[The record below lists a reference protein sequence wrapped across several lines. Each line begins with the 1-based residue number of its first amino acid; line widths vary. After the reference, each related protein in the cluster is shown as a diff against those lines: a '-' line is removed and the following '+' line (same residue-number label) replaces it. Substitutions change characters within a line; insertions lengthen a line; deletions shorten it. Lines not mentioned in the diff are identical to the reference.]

1 MSEEDYEIVDND
13 YDVENQTTIDFEENK
28 PLISK
33 QVKTKEQVKPK
44 EQTKEHKIDIQEDLS
59 TQLKTTQLK
68 TTQLKTT
75 QLQLEPIN
83 LELEPVN
90 RDFENELCIYILCPT
105 LLYLICY
112 STVLVLF
119 T

>member
-33 QVKTKEQVKPK
+33 QVKPK
-44 EQTKEHKIDIQEDLS
+44 EQTKGKEQVKEHKIDIQEDLS
-59 TQLKTTQLK
+59 TQLK